1 MERSGIQVIHRA
13 ANILRQLRQD
23 NNGQSLGSL
32 ATQTGLPRSTV
43 QRIVETLIDEGFVM
57 TSGKDGDLRLGPE
70 IAYLAG
76 RDRIDISKIL
86 RPEIQKL
93 SDDTGETVDLARF
106 VNGRMMIMDQVAGR
120 HRLSAVSVPGENFPL
135 SNTAN
140 GKAIL
145 SCLSDKQADAIIS
158 SESLTTNREQLFEEL
173 KFIRKTGFAFD
184 LEDHSSGISAMGVA
198 VLTASD
204 EIYAVSIPVP
214 TQRFN
219 QNRKKLET
227 ALLEF
232 VSNVLSKDLG
242 ISAWSRPTSDIQ
254 KGYCLQS
261 GF

>member
-23 NNGQSLGSL
+23 NGGQSLGTL
-32 ATQTGLPRSTV
+32 AKKTGLPRSTV

-70 IAYLAG
+70 ITYLAG
-76 RDRIDISKIL
+76 GDRIDISKAL

-106 VNGRMMIMDQVAGR
+106 VNSRMMIIDQTPGR
-120 HRLSAVSVPGENFPL
+120 HRISAVSVPGESFPL

-145 SCLSDKQADAIIS
+145 SCLSEKQADAIIS
-158 SESLTTNREQLFEEL
+158 SESLTTDREQLFEEL
-173 KFIRKTGFAFD
+173 QMIRQTGVAFD
-184 LEDHSSGISAMGVA
+184 LEDHSSGISAIGLA
-198 VLTASD
+198 LLTDAN
-204 EIYAVSIPVP
+204 EIFAVSIPVP
-214 TQRFN
+214 TGRFN

-227 ALLEF
+227 ALLAF
-232 VSNVLSKDLG
+232 ISNILSKDLG
-242 ISAWSRPTSDIQ
+242 ISAWSKQPSDIQ
-254 KGYCLQS
+254 KGSSQQHV
-261 GF
+261 